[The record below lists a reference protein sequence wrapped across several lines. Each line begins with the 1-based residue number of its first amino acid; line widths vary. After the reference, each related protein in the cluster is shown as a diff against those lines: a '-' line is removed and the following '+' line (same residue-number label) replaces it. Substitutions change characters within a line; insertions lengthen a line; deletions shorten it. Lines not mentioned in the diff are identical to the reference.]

1 MNNLYIN
8 KDLFIKHHNKEYR
21 SDRINDFKDIY
32 KILKT
37 YLIPKERAN
46 INEKKLKKYVEMH
59 KKENRELIRKVL
71 QNVVHVSFK
80 KFYSELKKQI
90 GKFNS
95 YLKENSI
102 KKYIFVLG
110 VGSNVGAS
118 TTDFN
123 LFKSNFWVFLL
134 AWKHLKIKPYDII
147 LNLNTAIRL
156 YYPDIKDF
164 LLLDDC
170 SYSGDQ
176 MFNQV
181 VKVASTEFL
190 FFDKKGFIVRSQ
202 TENTVYEPVQEK
214 LVKLHIIIPYLSS
227 IAYNKIAKLDLTTA
241 FDIIRYNSYIINS
254 FQDVLDNKTLKD
266 IDQLYQQFYKGTSFA
281 TLIPIFFEHKIAD
294 SMSTIDLI
302 LIKGQILDDPK
313 KRFAFI
319 DACTY
324 DKNKPHRS
332 QFNPEIPNFN
342 ERKLY
347 CPQPPYINFKKNLLE
362 KLK

>member
-21 SDRINDFKDIY
+21 SDRINDFKDMH

-46 INEKKLKKYVEMH
+46 INEKKLKKYVEMY

-80 KFYSELKKQI
+80 KFYLELKKQI
-90 GKFNS
+90 DRFNF
-95 YLKENSI
+95 YLEDNSI

-110 VGSNVGAS
+110 VGNDGGAS

-190 FFDKKGFIVRSQ
+190 FFDKKGFVVRSQ

-227 IAYNKIAKLDLTTA
+227 LAYNKIAKLDLTTA
-241 FDIIRYNSYIINS
+241 FDIIRYNSYIINPFS
-254 FQDVLDNKTLKD
+254 EVLDNKTLRD
-266 IDQLYQQFYKGTSFA
+266 IDQLYQQFYKGISFA

-294 SMSTIDLI
+294 SISTIDLI
-302 LIKGQILDDPK
+302 LIKGQVLDDPK

-324 DKNKPHRS
+324 DKNKSHKL

-347 CPQPPYINFKKNLLE
+347 CPQPPYINFKKILLE